1 MADFTACKLL
11 LNKVDLN
18 IQYIFFV
25 VFFFSQ
31 KGAGWWTWAKISIV

>member
-18 IQYIFFV
+18 IQYSFF